1 MERCD
6 KLLPDYFSFVK
17 GLVDSEDISLNI
29 SREVLQEDHQ
39 VTLIAKSI
47 ESKIKK
53 ELESMLE
60 NDREKYEKF
69 FKNFG
74 MQLKFGVYNDFG
86 MHKDTLKDL
95 IMFYSSKD
103 EKLTTLKEYVSRMK
117 KDQKDIYYVCGDS
130 ISKINTL
137 PQVEAVKEKDYEIL
151 YLTEYVDEFAL
162 QILMEYDSK
171 KFVNISSDDFNLD
184 SEEDKKKIEEKNK
197 KSEALFKEMVSAL
210 DNEIKEVRFTSKLKN
225 HPVCI
230 STKGNISVEM
240 EKVMKQMP
248 TDEKVTSE
256 KILEI
261 NESHPIAKKLEKLYK
276 EDKEMLSKYS
286 KILYAQARLIEGLD
300 VENPSEVTD
309 MLCDI
314 ISKYESLVSFPFFI
328 SFFHRFSFLHKNTLK

>member
-1 MERCD
+1 
-6 KLLPDYFSFVK
+6 
-17 GLVDSEDISLNI
+17 
-29 SREVLQEDHQ
+29 
-39 VTLIAKSI
+39 
-47 ESKIKK
+47 
-53 ELESMLE
+53 MLE

-314 ISKYESLVSFPFFI
+314 ISK
-328 SFFHRFSFLHKNTLK
+328 